1 MITKWLHQS
10 HQVLLPKPLYLSH
23 NTEAIILKPIYMP
36 IATPK
41 LTVYIYLNAP
51 QGLIRHQVI

>member
-1 MITKWLHQS
+1 MAP
-10 HQVLLPKPLYLSH
+10 PKSLSVVAQAIIPYLSH